1 MSTTSRAA
9 IAILVAFLIVAGFVA
24 WVTEDRGHPC
34 PTGQVQVLMP
44 GGYTCRPERTG
55 GEVP

>member
-1 MSTTSRAA
+1 MTTTTRAA
-9 IAILVAFLIVAGFVA
+9 IFILLAFLIVAVFVA
-24 WVTEDRGHPC
+24 WVTGLDRPC